1 MKNLCNTNDS
11 KAEKIKVTSTEI
23 VVHGNANKPY
33 YEIKYYR
40 LDDGECRIGYSSY
53 KLRNVFEWLEEYF
66 DIVK

>member
-1 MKNLCNTNDS
+1 MRNLSNDS
-11 KAEKIKVTSTEI
+11 LIEKIKVTNAEI
-23 VVHGNANKPY
+23 VVHGTVDKPY

-53 KLRNVFEWLEEYF
+53 NLKYVFKWLEEYF